1 MESLGEI
8 LKRITAKNTSMPTSG
23 VGAGLPGN
31 GQVQEIAGELNEEA
45 CAHCNGSGWVSKL
58 VPVDHPDFGEAFR
71 CRCQQSSAPDV
82 RTAALLRY
90 SNLGPLARITFD
102 STRPDSPL
110 PDAGSRH
117 LFQKALAA
125 ATEFAENPCGWLT
138 FTGPSGS
145 GKTHLAVAIANHC
158 IERGHTTFFIV
169 LADFLD
175 HLRSAYSPDNPV
187 SYADLFEQVRDVP
200 VLVLDDMGSHSATP
214 WAQEKLFQVFNHR
227 FNAALPTVITV
238 RGPLQRLDEGLR
250 SRLEATEGFSKVL
263 PLGQYNTRLARRIG
277 DLPDEMRRRMT
288 FENFDV
294 RGGQNATRRD
304 QESLQRAKQ
313 AAETF
318 AVDPE
323 GWLLF
328 TGPSGSGKTHLA
340 AAIAGKNLDQDRP
353 VFYAFVPSLL
363 DHLRST
369 FSPDSPIGY
378 DELFEQLKT
387 APLLI
392 LDDLGAESSTPWA
405 EDKLYQIIVHRHE
418 IRLPTVITNAFSIE
432 ELEQAKPRIA
442 SRLVDSMVVDWEPIT
457 APNYRDQRRD
467 GSHSPTPVPRLQRGD
482 RAASPRP

>member
-8 LKRITAKNTSMPTSG
+8 LKRITVKNTSRITSG
-23 VGAGLPGN
+23 AGAGLPGD
-31 GQVQEIAGELNEEA
+31 GLFGDIAAEA
-45 CAHCNGSGWVSKL
+45 DEAVCEHCNGSGWVSKL
-58 VPVDHPDFGEAFR
+58 VPLGHPDFGEAFR
-71 CRCQQSSAPDV
+71 CRCQQSSGSEGRA
-82 RTAALLRY
+82 AALLRY
-90 SNLGPLARITFD
+90 SNLGPLVRITFD
-102 STRPDSPL
+102 ATKPDGPL

-125 ATEFAENPCGWLT
+125 ATEFAETPTGWLT

-145 GKTHLAVAIANHC
+145 GKTHLAAAIANHC

-175 HLRSAYSPDNPV
+175 HLRSAYSPENPV
-187 SYADLFEQVRDVP
+187 SFDDLFEQVRDVP
-200 VLVLDDMGSHSATP
+200 VLVLDDMGTHSATP

-227 FNAALPTVITV
+227 FNAALPTVVTV

-250 SRLEATEGFSKVL
+250 SRLEAAEGFSNVVR
-263 PLGQYNTRLARRIG
+263 LGQYNTRLARRIG
-277 DLPDEMRRRMT
+277 DLPDDMRRRMT

-294 RGGQNATRRD
+294 RGGRNSTAKD
-304 QESLQRAKQ
+304 QESLQQAKQ

-318 AVDPE
+318 AADPE
-323 GWLLF
+323 GWLLL
-328 TGPSGSGKTHLA
+328 TGPSGCGKTHLA
-340 AAIAGKNLDQDRP
+340 AAIAGKSLDRDRP
-353 VFYAFVPSLL
+353 VFYTFVPSLL

-418 IRLPTVITNAFSIE
+418 ARLPTVITTVLSTEEIE
-432 ELEQAKPRIA
+432 QSKPRIA

-457 APNYRDQRRD
+457 APNYRDQRRERQ
-467 GSHSPTPVPRLQRGD
+467 SARPPVPRFQSRD
-482 RAASPRP
+482 RATPTRN